1 MRPFG
6 RSWVMKNWI
15 LGGMVA
21 LAAAALL
28 PSSGHAATIEFN
40 ELGKPSGTL
49 LDGQSFPTLG
59 ITFANDETY
68 LANDTRFTANG
79 STDSWGILTRTNAA
93 DNVFSLSFDST
104 HHATSVTFDWV
115 TLWSV
120 DFYATAYDENGGS
133 KVFQLHNLSP
143 SMNYGTNS
151 LVADAGEKF
160 TKVTF
165 HDGAGF
171 VGIGKLSY
179 TTGNEGSVA
188 AAVPTPAA
196 IWGGLGLMGMLAVSA
211 GIRARRR

>member
-1 MRPFG
+1 M
-6 RSWVMKNWI
+6 
-15 LGGMVA
+15 
-21 LAAAALL
+21 
-28 PSSGHAATIEFN
+28 
-40 ELGKPSGTL
+40 
-49 LDGQSFPTLG
+49 
-59 ITFANDETY
+59 
-68 LANDTRFTANG
+68 
-79 STDSWGILTRTNAA
+79 
-93 DNVFSLSFDST
+93 
-104 HHATSVTFDWV
+104 TFDWV

-133 KVFQLHNLSP
+133 RVFQLHGLTP

-179 TTGNEGSVA
+179 TTGNEVGGVS
-188 AAVPTPAA
+188 AVPTPAA
-196 IWGGLGLMGMLAVSA
+196 VWGGLGLMGMLAASA

>member
-1 MRPFG
+1 
-6 RSWVMKNWI
+6 MKKI

-21 LAAAALL
+21 LAAMTLL
-28 PSSGHAATIEFN
+28 SSLCAAATIEFN
-40 ELGKPSGTL
+40 ELGKPAGTL
-49 LDGQSFPTLG
+49 LDGQSFPTLA
-59 ITFANDETY
+59 ISFASDETY
-68 LANDTRFTANG
+68 LANDSRFTANG
-79 STDSWGILTRTNAA
+79 SSDSWGILTRTNAA
-93 DNVFSLSFDST
+93 DNVFSVSFDST
-104 HHATSVTFDWV
+104 HHATSITFDWV

-120 DFYATAYDENGGS
+120 DFYATGYDEDGGT
-133 KVFQLHNLSP
+133 KVFQLHGLSP

-179 TTGNEGSVA
+179 TTGNEGNV

-196 IWGGLGLMGMLAVSA
+196 VWGGLGLMGMLAVSA
-211 GIRARRR
+211 GVRARRR

>member
-1 MRPFG
+1 
-6 RSWVMKNWI
+6 
-15 LGGMVA
+15 MVA
-21 LAAAALL
+21 LAAMALL
-28 PSSGHAATIEFN
+28 PSLCAGATIEFN

-49 LDGQSFPTLG
+49 LDSQSFPTLG
-59 ITFANDETY
+59 VTFGNDETY
-68 LANDTRFTANG
+68 LANDSRFTANG
-79 STDSWGILTRTNAA
+79 SADSWGILTRTNAA

-104 HHATSVTFDWV
+104 HHATSVSFDWV

-133 KVFQLHNLSP
+133 KVFQLHGLTP

-151 LVADAGEKF
+151 LVADSGEKF

-179 TTGNEGSVA
+179 TTGNEANV

-196 IWGGLGLMGMLAVSA
+196 VWGGLGLMGMLAASA

>member
-1 MRPFG
+1 
-6 RSWVMKNWI
+6 MKML

-21 LAAAALL
+21 LAAMALL
-28 PSSGHAATIEFN
+28 PSTLRASTIEFN

-59 ITFANDETY
+59 VTFGNDETY
-68 LANDTRFTANG
+68 LANDSRFTANG
-79 STDSWGILTRTNAA
+79 SADSWGILTRTNAA
-93 DNVFSLSFDST
+93 DNVFSVSFDSN
-104 HHATSVTFDWV
+104 HHATSVSFDWV

-151 LVADAGEKF
+151 LVADAGQKF

-179 TTGNEGSVA
+179 TTGNEGSA
-188 AAVPTPAA
+188 ASAVPTPAA
-196 IWGGLGLMGMLAVSA
+196 VWGGLGLLGMLLARA
-211 GIRARRR
+211 GIRRRR

>member
-1 MRPFG
+1 
-6 RSWVMKNWI
+6 
-15 LGGMVA
+15 MVA
-21 LAAAALL
+21 LASMALL
-28 PSSGHAATIEFN
+28 PSLVHAATIEFN

-49 LDGQSFPTLG
+49 LDGQSFATQG
-59 ITFANDETY
+59 ITFGNDETY
-68 LANDTRFTANG
+68 LSNDSRFTANG
-79 STDSWGILTRTNAA
+79 SSDSWGILTRTNAA

-143 SMNYGTNS
+143 SINYGTNS
-151 LVADAGEKF
+151 IAADAGQKF

-179 TTGNEGSVA
+179 TTGNEGSA

-196 IWGGLGLMGMLAVSA
+196 VWGGLGLMGMLLAKA
-211 GIRARRR
+211 GIGRRRR

>member
-1 MRPFG
+1 
-6 RSWVMKNWI
+6 MKMF
-15 LGGMVA
+15 LGGMLA
-21 LAAAALL
+21 LAAMALS
-28 PSSGHAATIEFN
+28 PSALRASTIEFN

-49 LDGQSFPTLG
+49 LDGQSFSSLG
-59 ITFANDETY
+59 ITFGNDETY
-68 LANDTRFTANG
+68 LANDSRFTANG
-79 STDSWGILTRTNAA
+79 SADSWGMLTRTNAA
-93 DNVFSLSFDST
+93 DNVFSLSFDSN

-143 SMNYGTNS
+143 SMNSGTNS
-151 LVADAGEKF
+151 ITADAGQKF

-179 TTGNEGSVA
+179 TTGNEGSA
-188 AAVPTPAA
+188 SAVPTPAA
-196 IWGGLGLMGMLAVSA
+196 VWGGLGLLGMLLARA
-211 GIRARRR
+211 GIRRRR

>member
-1 MRPFG
+1 M
-6 RSWVMKNWI
+6 MKI

-21 LAAAALL
+21 LAAMALL
-28 PSSGHAATIEFN
+28 PSVSAAATIEFN
-40 ELGKPSGTL
+40 ELGKSGTL
-49 LDGQSFPTLG
+49 LDGKSFPTLG
-59 ITFANDETY
+59 ITFNNDQTY
-68 LANDTRFTANG
+68 LAN
-79 STDSWGILTRTNAA
+79 
-93 DNVFSLSFDST
+93 DST
-104 HHATSVTFDWV
+104 HHATSVSFDWV

-120 DFYATAYDENGGS
+120 DFYATAFDENGGT
-133 KVFQLHNLSP
+133 KVFQLHGLSA
-143 SMNYGTNS
+143 SMHYGTNS
-151 LVADAGEKF
+151 LVADSGEKF

-188 AAVPTPAA
+188 AVPTPAA

>member
-1 MRPFG
+1 
-6 RSWVMKNWI
+6 
-15 LGGMVA
+15 MVV
-21 LAAAALL
+21 LAAMALSPSFCGAA
-28 PSSGHAATIEFN
+28 SIEFS
-40 ELGKPSGTL
+40 ELGKSSGTL
-49 LDGQSFPTLG
+49 LDGQSFSNLG

-68 LANDTRFTANG
+68 LANDSRFTANG
-79 STDSWGILTRTNAA
+79 SSDSWGILTRTNAA
-93 DNVFSLSFDST
+93 DNVFSVSFDST

-151 LVADAGEKF
+151 LVADSGQKF
-160 TKVTF
+160 TKLTF

-188 AAVPTPAA
+188 SVVPTPAA
-196 IWGGLGLMGMLAVSA
+196 VWGGISLIGMLVARA
-211 GIRARRR
+211 GIRRRR

>member
-1 MRPFG
+1 
-6 RSWVMKNWI
+6 MKTL

-21 LAAAALL
+21 LAAMALL
-28 PSSGHAATIEFN
+28 PSTLRASTIEFS

-49 LDGQSFPTLG
+49 LDGQSFSTLG
-59 ITFANDETY
+59 ITFGNDETY
-68 LANDTRFTANG
+68 LANDSRFTANG
-79 STDSWGILTRTNAA
+79 SSDSWGILTRTNAA
-93 DNVFSLSFDST
+93 DNVFSLSFDSN

-151 LVADAGEKF
+151 IVADAGQKF
-160 TKVTF
+160 TKLTF

-179 TTGNEGSVA
+179 TTGSEGSVGGTA
-188 AAVPTPAA
+188 TAVPTPAA
-196 IWGGLGLMGMLAVSA
+196 VWGGLGLLGMLVARA
-211 GIRARRR
+211 GVRRRR

>member
-1 MRPFG
+1 MRKF
-6 RSWVMKNWI
+6 

-21 LAAAALL
+21 LVAMAIL
-28 PSSGHAATIEFN
+28 PSLSAAATIEFS

-49 LDGQSFPTLG
+49 LDGQSFSNLG

-68 LANDTRFTANG
+68 LASDARFTANG
-79 STDSWGILTRTNAA
+79 SSDSWGILTRTNAA

-160 TKVTF
+160 TKLTF

-179 TTGNEGSVA
+179 TTGNEGNA
-188 AAVPTPAA
+188 ASAVPTPAA
-196 IWGGLGLMGMLAVSA
+196 LWGGLGLMGMLITSA

>member
-1 MRPFG
+1 
-6 RSWVMKNWI
+6 MKKF

-21 LAAAALL
+21 LAAMALWPSFCGAA
-28 PSSGHAATIEFN
+28 PIEFS

-49 LDGQSFPTLG
+49 LDGQSFSNLG

-68 LANDTRFTANG
+68 LANDSRFTANG
-79 STDSWGILTRTNAA
+79 SSDSWGILTRTNAA
-93 DNVFSLSFDST
+93 DNVFSLSFDSN

-151 LVADAGEKF
+151 LVADSGQKF
-160 TKVTF
+160 TKLTF

-179 TTGNEGSVA
+179 TTGNEGSGASV
-188 AAVPTPAA
+188 VPTPAA
-196 IWGGLGLMGMLAVSA
+196 VWGGIGLLGMLLTRA
-211 GIRARRR
+211 GIRRRR

>member
-1 MRPFG
+1 
-6 RSWVMKNWI
+6 MKNSP
-15 LGGMVA
+15 LGRA
-21 LAAAALL
+21 LAVLAMALL
-28 PSSGHAATIEFN
+28 PSVAGATTIEFS

-49 LDGQSFPTLG
+49 LDGQSFSNLG
-59 ITFANDETY
+59 ITFGNDETY

-79 STDSWGILTRTNAA
+79 SRDSWGIPTRTNAA
-93 DNVFSLSFDST
+93 ANTFSLSFDST

-120 DFYATAYDENGGS
+120 DFYATAYDENGGT

-151 LVADAGEKF
+151 IVADAGEKF
-160 TKVTF
+160 TKLTF

-179 TTGNEGSVA
+179 TTGNEGNV

-196 IWGGLGLMGMLAVSA
+196 VWGGLALMGMLLT
-211 GIRARRR
+211 

>member
-1 MRPFG
+1 
-6 RSWVMKNWI
+6 MKRL

-21 LAAAALL
+21 LAAMALL
-28 PSSGHAATIEFN
+28 PSFVHASTIEFS

-49 LDGQSFPTLG
+49 LDGQSFATQG
-59 ITFANDETY
+59 ITFGNDETY
-68 LANDTRFTANG
+68 LSSDSRFTANG
-79 STDSWGILTRTNAA
+79 SSDSWGIMTRTNAA
-93 DNVFSLSFDST
+93 DNVFSLGFDST

-143 SMNYGTNS
+143 SMNHGTNS

-171 VGIGKLSY
+171 VGIGKISY
-179 TTGNEGSVA
+179 TTGNEANVVA
-188 AAVPTPAA
+188 VPLPAAV
-196 IWGGLGLMGMLAVSA
+196 WGGLGLMGMLAVSA
-211 GIRARRR
+211 GIRARRRS

>member
-1 MRPFG
+1 
-6 RSWVMKNWI
+6 MKSWI

-21 LAAAALL
+21 LSATALWPSASRAA
-28 PSSGHAATIEFN
+28 SIEFS

-49 LDGQSFPTLG
+49 LDGNSFSSLG
-59 ITFANDETY
+59 ITFGNDETY
-68 LANDTRFTANG
+68 VANDARFTANG
-79 STDSWGILTRTNAA
+79 SSDSWGILTRTNAA
-93 DNVFSLSFDST
+93 DNVFSLSFDSS

-120 DFYATAYDENGGS
+120 DFYATAYDENGGT
-133 KVFQLHNLSP
+133 KVFQLHGMSP
-143 SMNYGTNS
+143 SLNYGTNS

-160 TKVTF
+160 TKITF

-179 TTGNEGSVA
+179 TTGNETSA
-188 AAVPTPAA
+188 AAVPAPAA
-196 IWGGLGLMGMLAVSA
+196 IWGGLGLMGMLAISA

>member
-1 MRPFG
+1 
-6 RSWVMKNWI
+6 MKSL
-15 LGGMVA
+15 LGGMIA
-21 LAAAALL
+21 LAAVALM
-28 PSSGHAATIEFN
+28 PSTLRAATIEFN

-49 LDGQSFPTLG
+49 LDGKSFSTLG
-59 ITFANDETY
+59 ITFGNDETY
-68 LANDTRFTANG
+68 LANDSRFTANG
-79 STDSWGILTRTNAA
+79 SSDSWGILTRTNAA
-93 DNVFSLSFDST
+93 DNVFSLSFDSN

-120 DFYATAYDENGGS
+120 DFYATAYDENGGT

-151 LVADAGEKF
+151 ITADAGQKF

-179 TTGNEGSVA
+179 TTGNEGSA
-188 AAVPTPAA
+188 SAVPTPAA
-196 IWGGLGLMGMLAVSA
+196 VWGGLGLLGMLLARA
-211 GIRARRR
+211 GIRRRR

>member
-1 MRPFG
+1 
-6 RSWVMKNWI
+6 MKRL

-21 LAAAALL
+21 LASMALL
-28 PSSGHAATIEFN
+28 PSFLHASTIEFN
-40 ELGKPSGTL
+40 ELARPSGTL
-49 LDGQSFPTLG
+49 LDGQSFATQG
-59 ITFANDETY
+59 ITFGNDETY
-68 LANDTRFTANG
+68 LSSDSRFTANG
-79 STDSWGILTRTNAA
+79 SSDSWGILTRPNAA
-93 DNVFSLSFDST
+93 DNVFWLGFDST

-143 SMNYGTNS
+143 SINYGTNS
-151 LVADAGEKF
+151 IAADAGQKF

-188 AAVPTPAA
+188 AVPTPAA
-196 IWGGLGLMGMLAVSA
+196 VWGGLSLMGMLLASA
-211 GIRARRR
+211 GIR

>member
-1 MRPFG
+1 
-6 RSWVMKNWI
+6 MKNW
-15 LGGMVA
+15 LMGGVVA
-21 LAAAALL
+21 LFAAALL
-28 PSSGHAATIEFN
+28 PAASYGATIEFN

-49 LDGQSFPTLG
+49 LDGQSFSNLG
-59 ITFANDETY
+59 ITFGNDETY

-133 KVFQLHNLSP
+133 KVFQLHGLSP
-143 SMNYGTNS
+143 SMNFGTNS
-151 LVADAGEKF
+151 LAADSGQKF
-160 TKVTF
+160 TKLTF

-179 TTGNEGSVA
+179 TTGNEGSAVS
-188 AAVPTPAA
+188 AVPTPAA
-196 IWGGLGLMGMLAVSA
+196 VWGGLGLMGMLIVSA
-211 GIRARRR
+211 GVRARRR

>member
-1 MRPFG
+1 
-6 RSWVMKNWI
+6 MKLW
-15 LGGMVA
+15 LMGGVVGLFAMA
-21 LAAAALL
+21 L
-28 PSSGHAATIEFN
+28 PSATTAATIEFS

-59 ITFANDETY
+59 IAFGNDETY
-68 LANDTRFTANG
+68 LANDSRFTANG
-79 STDSWGILTRTNAA
+79 SSDSWGILTRTNAA
-93 DNVFSLSFDST
+93 DNVFSVSFDST

-120 DFYATAYDENGGS
+120 DFYATGYDENGGS

-143 SMNYGTNS
+143 STNFGTNS
-151 LVADAGEKF
+151 LVADPGEKF
-160 TKVTF
+160 TKLTF

-179 TTGNEGSVA
+179 TTGNEGSGAVT
-188 AAVPTPAA
+188 AVPTPAA
-196 IWGGLGLMGMLAVSA
+196 VWGGLGLMGMLVLGA